1 MGNRSKRNSLTIK
14 SKWYPLLIICLTQIL
29 CVTDNSIMFNALSAL
44 VISFKSNVTTIQLA
58 NSIYPLVAG
67 ALMLSGGLL
76 GLKIGW
82 KKLLSIGL
90 LLLAVGEIMAW
101 VSPDILTFT
110 WGARVLAG
118 LGASLAIPAAI
129 GLIPAN
135 YSGKDLAIGFG
146 ALGAAVGVASSFGP
160 IVGGWI
166 IDSYG
171 WRIAFFVLAI
181 AFVIALL
188 AAFLIDE
195 QTRVKV
201 KIKFDYIGTILFAIA
216 IVLITLGLINISV
229 WNTTTIGA
237 SLITG
242 LLFLI
247 FFIWYESKLEK
258 RQETVLLPSVFIKSK
273 QVRAGLIMT
282 ALIFFLTG
290 GLSFVLVTYLQ
301 VVKEFNALHTGL
313 ILSINAIGIILFSIG
328 TPMVIKNINPRKI
341 CQLSVLIAFFAALM
355 LALSINSSS
364 LGILF
369 YSSIFIAGAA
379 AGLLSSQ
386 AGVIVTSGIN
396 EKYAAQSG
404 GIQGSM
410 RNIGCAI
417 GIALVGLIMISSLT
431 HSIKHGILKD
441 PITEKLITS
450 KVKLTKT
457 IPFVSDKQLK
467 TFIDSKHYSDAEK
480 KSLIKTNTQSRI
492 TALQISFASFGGLIL
507 IFFIFTFQIPKSYKS
522 IKNNI

>member
-1 MGNRSKRNSLTIK
+1 MNTIGKKRSILTIR

-44 VISFKSNVTTIQLA
+44 VVTFKSIVTAIQLA
-58 NSIYPLVAG
+58 NSMYPLVAG
-67 ALMLSGGLL
+67 ALMLAGGLL

-82 KKLLSIGL
+82 KRLLYIGL
-90 LLLAVGEIMAW
+90 LLLTSGEIVAW
-101 VSPDILTFT
+101 GSPNIIIFS
-110 WGARVLAG
+110 WVARVLAG

-135 YSGKDLAIGFG
+135 YTGKDLAIGFG
-146 ALGAAVGVASSFGP
+146 ALGGAVGVASSFGP

-181 AFVIALL
+181 AFVIAFF

-195 QTRVKV
+195 QAKEKV
-201 KIKFDYIGTILFAIA
+201 KIKFDFIGTILFAVA

-229 WNTTTIGA
+229 WSIFTFVSA
-237 SLITG
+237 LVVG
-242 LLFLI
+242 LLILI
-247 FFIWYESKLEK
+247 LFICYESKLEK
-258 RQETVLLPSVFIKSK
+258 RQEIVLLPSVFLKSK

-282 ALIFFLTG
+282 ALIFFLAG
-290 GLSFVLVTYLQ
+290 GLSFALVTYLQ
-301 VVKEFNALHTGL
+301 VVKGFNALHTGL
-313 ILSINAIGIILFSIG
+313 ILSVNAVGIILFSIG

-341 CQLSVLIAFFAALM
+341 CQLSVLIAFFAGLII
-355 LALSINSSS
+355 ALSINSSS
-364 LGILF
+364 IGILF
-369 YSSIFIAGAA
+369 YTGIFIAGAA

-386 AGVIVTSGIN
+386 AGVIVTSGIT
-396 EKYAAQSG
+396 ERYAAQSG

-410 RNIGCAI
+410 RNIGQAI

-431 HSIKHGILKD
+431 HSIKHGIFKD
-441 PITEKLITS
+441 PITHDLMTS

-467 TFIDSKHYSDAEK
+467 TFLDSTHYNDDEK
-480 KSLIKTNTQSRI
+480 KSLIETNTQSRL
-492 TALQISFASFGGLIL
+492 TALRISFASFGVIIL
-507 IFFIFTFQIPKSYKS
+507 IFFIFTFQIPKSYNQINS
-522 IKNNI
+522 